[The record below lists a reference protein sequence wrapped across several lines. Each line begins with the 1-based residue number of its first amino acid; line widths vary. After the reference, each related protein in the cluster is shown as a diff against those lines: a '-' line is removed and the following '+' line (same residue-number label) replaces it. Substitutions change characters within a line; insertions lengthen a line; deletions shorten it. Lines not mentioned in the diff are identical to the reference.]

1 LFTPLKNN
9 LEESSRILK
18 NAQTV
23 TIFTLISRIL
33 GAARDLVIA
42 NVFGA
47 GWVTDAF
54 VQAFTIPNVL
64 RRLTAEGA
72 MTLAFIP
79 IYTEIREQKNREE
92 AKKFAAKTLGLVL
105 AVTIILTGLGII
117 FSPQLV
123 YIISAGFASNPEKYD
138 LTVFLTRIMFPYLI
152 LVSLVSWSTGVL
164 NAERRFAISASSPI
178 LLNIGI
184 IVSALGISPLLEEP
198 VIGIGIGVLLGG
210 IVQIIYQIPS
220 LRKVGQFFS
229 PVNFFNDSNI
239 NTLLKLLGPSL
250 LGLAVY
256 QINIIVLRNLASFMP
271 NGQVTHYYNASRLS
285 EFTLGIF
292 AFAITTASFP
302 ELSNHFAKANW
313 DKIRSTLRFTVSTT
327 LIITFPASFG
337 LAIAAEPIVSMLY
350 FHGAY
355 TWLDVQK
362 TSQTLQAFAISI
374 PAVAIIRLQTALFFT
389 LKDTKTPV
397 KVSIITIVV
406 TGLLGWWFSQ
416 SLEIVGLALGLT
428 LGTWFQL
435 FLLTIFLLNH
445 SEIRK
450 KWWPWRSSFIYLI
463 SSAGMTFFISFF
475 SNFGF
480 WESGPFIFYNWLIFL
495 IMILG
500 AVFLYAGLLFVLR
513 EEQFL
518 RLSMQLKSKFKNSI
532 RS

>member
-1 LFTPLKNN
+1 LKNN

-23 TIFTLISRIL
+23 TIFTFVSRIL

-42 NVFGA
+42 NIFGA

-54 VQAFTIPNVL
+54 VQAFTIPNIL

-79 IYTEIREQKNREE
+79 IYTEIREQKNRKE

-105 AVTIILTGLGII
+105 AITSILTGLGII

-123 YIISAGFASNPEKYD
+123 YLLSAGFASNPEKFD

-164 NAERRFAISASSPI
+164 NAERRFAAAAASPI

-184 IVSALGISPLLEEP
+184 IVSVIVISPLLNEP
-198 VIGIGIGVLLGG
+198 VIGIGVGVLLGG
-210 IVQIIYQIPS
+210 ITQIIFQIPS
-220 LRKVGQFFS
+220 LRKVGHFFS
-229 PVNFFNDSNI
+229 PENFFNDPNI
-239 NTLLKLLGPSL
+239 NNLLKLLGPSL

-271 NGQVTHYYNASRLS
+271 TGQVTHYYNASRLS

-302 ELSNHFAKANW
+302 ELSNHMAKANW
-313 DKIRSTLRFTVSTT
+313 EKIRNTLRFTVSTT
-327 LIITFPASFG
+327 LLITLPASFG

-350 FHGAY
+350 LHGAY
-355 TWLDVQK
+355 TWEDVQK
-362 TSQTLQAFAISI
+362 TALTLQAFALSI
-374 PAVAIIRLQTALFFT
+374 PAVAIIRLQTSLFFT

-397 KVSIITIVV
+397 KVSMISIIV
-406 TGLLGWWFSQ
+406 TGLLGWWLSQ
-416 SLEIVGLALGLT
+416 SLEIVGLALGLA
-428 LGTWFQL
+428 LGTWIQL
-435 FLLTIFLLNH
+435 FLLTFFLLNH
-445 SEIRK
+445 SELRK
-450 KWWPWRSSFIYLI
+450 KWWPWRSSLIYFI
-463 SSAGMTFFISFF
+463 SSLGVTLFVSFIRDY
-475 SNFGF
+475 GL
-480 WESGPFIFYNWLIFL
+480 WENGPFIFYNWLIFL
-495 IMILG
+495 SLMSG
-500 AVFLYAGLLFVLR
+500 AVFLYAILLFVLR
-513 EEQFL
+513 DEQFVRIL
-518 RLSMQLKSKFKNSI
+518 IQMKSKLNKNN